1 MRRLFSFTPQSYQP
15 MGSLTLGPPRNSW
28 YSTTIAPCHSLYHS
42 CYIPHLFHDFFF
54 FAQPEALTHLPH
66 APPMPTPSDST
77 DQLPLQPES
86 RFQRQ
91 LHTTCPPDDDR
102 PGQWRVE
109 VLDRLGRAGLDNT
122 PHVGTPLQHEASST
136 GPESPG
142 PNDIANDSAERKTS
156 NQSTTMEPPEPSPAL
171 PEASPSGSHIDDK
184 DGEPVQPTPTTSST
198 LDLQYSIQ
206 YGIDSTRVR
215 RSR

>member
-1 MRRLFSFTPQSYQP
+1 
-15 MGSLTLGPPRNSW
+15 
-28 YSTTIAPCHSLYHS
+28 
-42 CYIPHLFHDFFF
+42 
-54 FAQPEALTHLPH
+54 
-66 APPMPTPSDST
+66 MPTPSDST

-122 PHVGTPLQHEASST
+122 PDVGTPLQHEASST

-156 NQSTTMEPPEPSPAL
+156 DQSITMEPPEPSPAL

-206 YGIDSTRVR
+206 YGIDSTRVCR
-215 RSR
+215 RRYQGREVVMLTSSPVDTNPYVLYATSWK

>member
-1 MRRLFSFTPQSYQP
+1 M
-15 MGSLTLGPPRNSW
+15 
-28 YSTTIAPCHSLYHS
+28 I
-42 CYIPHLFHDFFF
+42 
-54 FAQPEALTHLPH
+54 HLPH

-91 LHTTCPPDDDR
+91 LHTTCPPEDDR

-109 VLDRLGRAGLDNT
+109 VLDRLGRAGLDSA
-122 PHVGTPLQHEASST
+122 PDVATPLQHEASLT

-142 PNDIANDSAERKTS
+142 PNDIANDPAESKPSDQSA
-156 NQSTTMEPPEPSPAL
+156 TMEPPEPSPAL
-171 PEASPSGSHIDDK
+171 LEASPSGSHMDDK
-184 DGEPVQPTPTTSST
+184 DGEPIQSTPTTSST

-206 YGIDSTRVR
+206 YGIDSTRVCQWR
-215 RSR
+215 QLGREATVLTLSPVDTDPYILYATSWK

>member
-1 MRRLFSFTPQSYQP
+1 
-15 MGSLTLGPPRNSW
+15 
-28 YSTTIAPCHSLYHS
+28 
-42 CYIPHLFHDFFF
+42 
-54 FAQPEALTHLPH
+54 
-66 APPMPTPSDST
+66 MPTPSDST

-102 PGQWRVE
+102 PGQWRIE
-109 VLDRLGRAGLDNT
+109 VLDRLGRAGLDST
-122 PHVGTPLQHEASST
+122 PDVGTPVQHEASST

-142 PNDIANDSAERKTS
+142 QNDTANDPAESKTS
-156 NQSTTMEPPEPSPAL
+156 DQSTTMEPPEPSPAL

-184 DGEPVQPTPTTSST
+184 DGEPVQLAPTMSST

-206 YGIDSTRVR
+206 YGIDSTRVCR
-215 RSR
+215 RRQWGGRNDDADIVFQLIQTHTSSMLRAGSKFRGTQQSDSQKYSVEVDIKTVDMLESFICGYLRIEG

>member
-1 MRRLFSFTPQSYQP
+1 M
-15 MGSLTLGPPRNSW
+15 
-28 YSTTIAPCHSLYHS
+28 I
-42 CYIPHLFHDFFF
+42 
-54 FAQPEALTHLPH
+54 HLPH

-109 VLDRLGRAGLDNT
+109 VLDRLGRAGLDST
-122 PHVGTPLQHEASST
+122 PDVGTPLQHEASST

-142 PNDIANDSAERKTS
+142 QNDTANDPAESKIS
-156 NQSTTMEPPEPSPAL
+156 DQSTTMEPPEPSPAL

-184 DGEPVQPTPTTSST
+184 DGEPVQSAPTMSST

-206 YGIDSTRVR
+206 YGIDSTRVCR
-215 RSR
+215 RRQWGREVMTLTSFSVDTDPYVLHATGWK

>member
-1 MRRLFSFTPQSYQP
+1 
-15 MGSLTLGPPRNSW
+15 
-28 YSTTIAPCHSLYHS
+28 
-42 CYIPHLFHDFFF
+42 
-54 FAQPEALTHLPH
+54 
-66 APPMPTPSDST
+66 MPTPSDST

-91 LHTTCPPDDDR
+91 SHTTCPPDDDR

-109 VLDRLGRAGLDNT
+109 VLDRLGRAGLDST
-122 PHVGTPLQHEASST
+122 PDVGTPLQHEAST

-142 PNDIANDSAERKTS
+142 PNDTAGDPAESKTS
-156 NQSTTMEPPEPSPAL
+156 DQSTTMEPPEPSPAL

-184 DGEPVQPTPTTSST
+184 DGEPVQSTPTMSST

-206 YGIDSTRVR
+206 YGIDSTRVCR
-215 RSR
+215 RRQRGRDVMILTSSPVDTDPYLLYATGWK